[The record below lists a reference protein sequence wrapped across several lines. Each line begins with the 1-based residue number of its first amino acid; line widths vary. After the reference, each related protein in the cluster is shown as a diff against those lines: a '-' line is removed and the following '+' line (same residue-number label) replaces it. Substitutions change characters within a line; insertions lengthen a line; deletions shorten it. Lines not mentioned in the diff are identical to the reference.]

1 MTTTLKISAA
11 EVRPDYAA
19 YNGVVLNEYGY
30 DATSLPKV
38 SDLYRAAAA
47 VETVEVSKAELEME
61 KSKDQMA
68 MNDGDESADGAVASR
83 PVRTGLQRKNSM
95 EFWLNEN
102 QKPPVSARFGHRKS
116 VKASPHEGMRS
127 LPISL
132 CKRLVVICIFE
143 FTDRNGRRIDHLNLS
158 VVRALPKLRLKRFL
172 LNVEKPILASFCG
185 WGESEF

>member
-1 MTTTLKISAA
+1 MVVPPLTTTLKISAA

-30 DATSLPKV
+30 DANALPKV
-38 SDLYRAAAA
+38 SDLYGAGVA
-47 VETVEVSKAELEME
+47 VETFEVSKAELEPEME
-61 KSKDQMA
+61 KSKDQVA
-68 MNDGDESADGAVASR
+68 TNDSDESAEGAVASR

-102 QKPPVSARFGHRKS
+102 QIPPVSARFGHRKS
-116 VKASPHEGMRS
+116 VKACPEGMPS

-143 FTDRNGRRIDHLNLS
+143 FTDRNGRRIDHLSLS
-158 VVRALPKLRLKRFL
+158 VVRALPKL
-172 LNVEKPILASFCG
+172 N
-185 WGESEF
+185 